1 MPTISERQ
9 LFIQEILHV
18 VNDLEQISRIALDC
32 DMDEMSSDS
41 SQSPAAS
48 ESDSSSSSSSSCS
61 SSSSSSS
68 SSGSEGF
75 LSFDGTDT
83 DGERTIIMGM
93 TIDLLHVKSCLLLPN
108 MVLAD
113 LKQAELV
120 NCWVLNGRSLMMKR
134 KRYISLRVFNLN
146 HLSTHHSFAALCRAG
161 CA

>member
-48 ESDSSSSSSSSCS
+48 ESDSSSSSSSSS
-61 SSSSSSS
+61 SSYSS

-75 LSFDGTDT
+75 MSFNGTDT

-113 LKQAELV
+113 LKQAKLV

-146 HLSTHHSFAALCRAG
+146 HLSTHRSFAALCRAG